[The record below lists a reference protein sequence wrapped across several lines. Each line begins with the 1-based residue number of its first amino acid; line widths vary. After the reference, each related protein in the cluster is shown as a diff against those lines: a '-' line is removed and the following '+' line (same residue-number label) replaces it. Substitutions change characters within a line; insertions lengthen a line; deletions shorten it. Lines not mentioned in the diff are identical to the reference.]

1 MCSTIT
7 FVERSGI
14 MNYVYILVSFIGGYF
29 LVDYLTSLHEIFYL
43 FPFISLIGYIV
54 FKVINSSKK
63 RKDDEIESSK
73 DGEVA
78 ATKSEVK
85 GIGGWLIIVIIVL
98 GIGLIYSF
106 FIAITDGITILIPET
121 WQEISQPDG
130 LLYHPLNGPLI
141 IFELIFNI
149 ILIVFIIVLLI
160 LLSMK
165 KKIFPPLMIIFLLSH
180 FIIETILAFATYNV
194 LTSIPYY
201 EMNELKTA
209 LYSSLLG
216 AIIGCAI
223 WVPYFFVSKR
233 VKNTFVK

>member
-1 MCSTIT
+1 
-7 FVERSGI
+7 